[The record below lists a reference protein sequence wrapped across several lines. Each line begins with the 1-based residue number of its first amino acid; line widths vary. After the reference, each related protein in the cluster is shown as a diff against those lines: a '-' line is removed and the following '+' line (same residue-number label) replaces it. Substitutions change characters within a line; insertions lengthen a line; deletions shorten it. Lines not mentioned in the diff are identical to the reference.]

1 MELLL
6 NLFWLTLTLPAIWMW
21 RRESVCAKDCG
32 GFERIRPFLL
42 FGCLLILLFPVV
54 SATDDLHAMRQV
66 MEESSASKRM
76 VKQGAGDKSIA
87 ALSHSGAL
95 LALVLLLVS
104 FRPSHKVCGH
114 VSMAD
119 VALPQLLH
127 SNETAS
133 RAPPLLPLGHGV
145 AFAA

>member
-21 RRESVCAKDCG
+21 RRESVYARDCRI
-32 GFERIRPFLL
+32 FERIRPFLL
-42 FGCLLILLFPVV
+42 LSCLLLLLFPVI

-76 VKQGAGDKSIA
+76 VKQVAGDKSFA

-95 LALVLLLVS
+95 PVLVPRLVS
-104 FRPSHKVCGH
+104 FRPSHNACGR
-114 VSMAD
+114 VSMANA
-119 VALPQLLH
+119 VLPQQPH

-133 RAPPLLPLGHGV
+133 RAPPFLPLRDGV